1 MFRISPREL
10 LLEIIDGAHRY
21 QVNEES
27 IVTFELGWYH
37 DNVVPYMATYT
48 GFFCKEGEIMK
59 ELEDIKQL
67 FLEEIEKVTNLDQL
81 NQVRNLFLGKNGHL
95 TSVMKLIKNLS
106 NDEKKSFGE
115 NVNKIKTSINDV
127 IEVKKVELEEQAI
140 ADTLN
145 AMEKVDLTTPST
157 EEVGSLH
164 PVTII
169 QQRLIDIFR
178 SMGFAVEDG
187 NEVETEYN
195 NFEAVNIPKHHPA
208 RDMQDTFYLDNGQVL
223 KTHTSASQNR
233 IMKKYGAPLKVIFP
247 GRCFR
252 NEELDASHENT
263 FFQMEGMMIDKNVS
277 ISNLIY
283 FMKTMLSEVF
293 GKEVNVRLRPGFF
306 PFVEPGFELDC
317 SCPYCGGKGCRVCK
331 HSGWI
336 ELCPCGMIHPNVL
349 TMGGIDPEE
358 YQGFAFG
365 LGLSRLV
372 MMTYGV
378 DDIRHLNGKD
388 LKVLQQTKVK

>member
-1 MFRISPREL
+1 
-10 LLEIIDGAHRY
+10 
-21 QVNEES
+21 
-27 IVTFELGWYH
+27 
-37 DNVVPYMATYT
+37 
-48 GFFCKEGEIMK
+48 MK
-59 ELEDIKQL
+59 ELDEIKAKYLEDIKVV
-67 FLEEIEKVTNLDQL
+67 KTLDDL
-81 NQVRNLFLGKNGHL
+81 NTLRNNYLGKSGYL
-95 TSVMKLIKNLS
+95 TSVMKVLKDLS
-106 NDEKKSFGE
+106 VEEKKSFGLS
-115 NVNKIKTSINDV
+115 VNELKSEILEGIQTKTEDIKNT
-127 IEVKKVELEEQAI
+127 ELLAK
-140 ADTLN
+140 LSS
-145 AMEKVDLTTPST
+145 MPRVDLTTASD
-157 EEVGSLH
+157 EEKGSLH
-164 PVTII
+164 PVSII
-169 QQRLIDIFR
+169 QNRLINIFR
-178 SMGFAVEDG
+178 SMGFTVEDG

-195 NFEAVNIPKHHPA
+195 NFEAVNIPKFHPA

-233 IMKKYGAPLKVIFP
+233 IMKKYGAPLKAIFP

-331 HSGWI
+331 SSGWI

-349 TMGGIDPEE
+349 KMGGIDPDE

-372 MMTYGV
+372 MMTYGFT
-378 DDIRHLNGKD
+378 DIRNLNGKD
-388 LKVLQQTKVK
+388 LKVLEQTKIK

>member
-1 MFRISPREL
+1 
-10 LLEIIDGAHRY
+10 
-21 QVNEES
+21 
-27 IVTFELGWYH
+27 
-37 DNVVPYMATYT
+37 
-48 GFFCKEGEIMK
+48 MK
-59 ELEDIKQL
+59 ELENIKEQYL
-67 FLEEIEKVTNLDQL
+67 LDMSRVTTLDDL
-81 NQVRNLFLGKNGHL
+81 NDLRVNYLGKNGHL
-95 TSVMKLIKNLS
+95 TSVMKVLKDLS
-106 NDEKKSFGE
+106 VEEKKAFGQA
-115 NVNKIKTSINDV
+115 VNELKT
-127 IEVKKVELEEQAI
+127 EVLEGIQTKTEELKMAELVAEL
-140 ADTLN
+140 DG
-145 AMEKVDLTTPST
+145 MPRVDLTTGSDD
-157 EEVGSLH
+157 EKGSLH

-169 QQRLIDIFR
+169 QDRLINIFR
-178 SMGFAVEDG
+178 GMGFSVEDG

-195 NFEAVNIPKHHPA
+195 NFEAVNIPKFHPA

-233 IMKKYGAPLKVIFP
+233 IMKKYGAPLKAIFP

-293 GKEVNVRLRPGFF
+293 GREVEVRLRPGFF

-331 HSGWI
+331 QGGWI

-349 TMGGIDPEE
+349 RMGGIDPDE

-372 MMTYGV
+372 MMTYGFG
-378 DDIRHLNGKD
+378 DIRNLNGKD
-388 LKVLQQTKVK
+388 LKVLEQTKIK

>member
-1 MFRISPREL
+1 
-10 LLEIIDGAHRY
+10 
-21 QVNEES
+21 
-27 IVTFELGWYH
+27 
-37 DNVVPYMATYT
+37 
-48 GFFCKEGEIMK
+48 MK
-59 ELEDIKQL
+59 ELENIKEQYL
-67 FLEEIEKVTNLDQL
+67 LDMAKVSSLDEL
-81 NQVRNLFLGKNGHL
+81 NELRANYLGKNGHL
-95 TSVMKLIKNLS
+95 TSVMKVLKDLS
-106 NDEKKSFGE
+106 VEEKKAFGQA
-115 NVNKIKTSINDV
+115 VNELKSDV
-127 IEVKKVELEEQAI
+127 MDGIQTKAEELKMAELMAELGSMPRI
-140 ADTLN
+140 
-145 AMEKVDLTTPST
+145 DLTTGADD
-157 EEVGSLH
+157 EKGSLH

-169 QQRLIDIFR
+169 QDRLINIFR
-178 SMGFAVEDG
+178 GMGFSVEDG

-195 NFEAVNIPKHHPA
+195 NFEAVNIPKFHPA

-233 IMKKYGAPLKVIFP
+233 IMKKYGAPLKAIFP

-293 GKEVNVRLRPGFF
+293 GREVEVRLRPGFF

-331 HSGWI
+331 QGGWI

-349 TMGGIDPEE
+349 RMGGIDPDE

-372 MMTYGV
+372 MMTYGFG
-378 DDIRHLNGKD
+378 DIRNLNGKD
-388 LKVLQQTKVK
+388 LKVLEQTKIK

>member
-1 MFRISPREL
+1 
-10 LLEIIDGAHRY
+10 
-21 QVNEES
+21 
-27 IVTFELGWYH
+27 
-37 DNVVPYMATYT
+37 
-48 GFFCKEGEIMK
+48 MK
-59 ELEDIKQL
+59 ELDKIKEL
-67 FLEEIEKVTNLDQL
+67 FDLQVKDVKTIDDLNNLRTD
-81 NQVRNLFLGKNGHL
+81 FLGKNGHI
-95 TSVMKLIKNLS
+95 TNAMKLIKDMS
-106 NDEKKSFGE
+106 VEDKKSFGVGV
-115 NVNKIKTSINDV
+115 NVLKDEISKCLEDKKI
-127 IEVKKVELEEQAI
+127 ELDNLKIQTELDNI
-140 ADTLN
+140 K
-145 AMEKVDLTTPST
+145 MVDLTVPST
-157 EEVGSLH
+157 EEKGSLH

-169 QQRLIDIFR
+169 QQRLVNIFR
-178 SMGFAVEDG
+178 GMGFTVEDG

-195 NFEAVNIPKHHPA
+195 NFEAVNVPKFHPA
-208 RDMQDTFYLDNGQVL
+208 RDMQDTFYLNNGQVL

-233 IMKKYGAPLKVIFP
+233 IMKKYGAPLKAIFP

-293 GKEVNVRLRPGFF
+293 EKEVNVRLRPGFF
-306 PFVEPGFELDC
+306 PFVEPGFELDS

-331 HSGWI
+331 NSGWI

-349 TMGGIDPEE
+349 KMGGIDPDE

-372 MMTYGV
+372 MMTYGFS
-378 DDIRHLNGKD
+378 DIRNLNSGD
-388 LKVLQQTKVK
+388 LKVLEQTKIK

>member
-1 MFRISPREL
+1 
-10 LLEIIDGAHRY
+10 
-21 QVNEES
+21 
-27 IVTFELGWYH
+27 
-37 DNVVPYMATYT
+37 
-48 GFFCKEGEIMK
+48 MK
-59 ELEDIKQL
+59 ELDKIKEL
-67 FLEEIEKVTNLDQL
+67 FDLQVKDVKTIDDLNNLRTD
-81 NQVRNLFLGKNGHL
+81 FLGKNGHI
-95 TSVMKLIKNLS
+95 TNAMKLIK
-106 NDEKKSFGE
+106 DMPVEDKKSFGVGV
-115 NVNKIKTSINDV
+115 NVLKDEISKCLEDKKIELDNLKIQA
-127 IEVKKVELEEQAI
+127 ELENI
-140 ADTLN
+140 
-145 AMEKVDLTTPST
+145 KIVDLTVPST
-157 EEVGSLH
+157 EEKGSLH

-169 QQRLIDIFR
+169 QQRLVNIFR
-178 SMGFAVEDG
+178 GMGFTVEDG

-195 NFEAVNIPKHHPA
+195 NFEAVNVPKFHPA
-208 RDMQDTFYLDNGQVL
+208 RDMQDTFYLNNGQVL

-233 IMKKYGAPLKVIFP
+233 IMKKYGAPLKAIFP

-293 GKEVNVRLRPGFF
+293 EKEVNVRLRPGFF
-306 PFVEPGFELDC
+306 PFVEPGFELDS

-331 HSGWI
+331 NSGWI

-349 TMGGIDPEE
+349 KMGGIDPDE

-372 MMTYGV
+372 MMTYGFS
-378 DDIRHLNGKD
+378 DIRNLNSGD
-388 LKVLQQTKVK
+388 LKVLEQTKIK

>member
-1 MFRISPREL
+1 
-10 LLEIIDGAHRY
+10 
-21 QVNEES
+21 
-27 IVTFELGWYH
+27 
-37 DNVVPYMATYT
+37 
-48 GFFCKEGEIMK
+48 MK
-59 ELEDIKQL
+59 ELDNIRESYIKDMSQVKTL
-67 FLEEIEKVTNLDQL
+67 DDLNNLRV
-81 NQVRNLFLGKNGHL
+81 NYLGKSGYL
-95 TSVMKLIKNLS
+95 TTIMKVLKDLSVE
-106 NDEKKSFGE
+106 EKKAFGIA
-115 NVNKIKTSINDV
+115 VNELKGEVTKGIEEKT
-127 IEVKKVELEEQAI
+127 EELKNAALLAE
-140 ADTLN
+140 LN
-145 AMEKVDLTTPST
+145 SMPKVDLTVPSA
-157 EEVGSLH
+157 EKKGSLH

-169 QQRLIDIFR
+169 QERLINIFR
-178 SMGFAVEDG
+178 GMGFAVEDG

-195 NFEAVNIPKHHPA
+195 NFEAVNIPKFHPA
-208 RDMQDTFYLDNGQVL
+208 RDMQDTFYLDNNQVL

-233 IMKKYGAPLKVIFP
+233 IMRKYGAPLKVIFP

-263 FFQMEGMMIDKNVS
+263 FFQMEGMMVDKNVS

-331 HSGWI
+331 QGGWI

-349 TMGGIDPEE
+349 KMGGIDPEE

-372 MMTYGV
+372 MMTYGFT
-378 DDIRHLNGKD
+378 DIRNLNGKD
-388 LKVLQQTKVK
+388 LKVLEQTKIK

>member
-1 MFRISPREL
+1 
-10 LLEIIDGAHRY
+10 
-21 QVNEES
+21 
-27 IVTFELGWYH
+27 
-37 DNVVPYMATYT
+37 
-48 GFFCKEGEIMK
+48 MK
-59 ELEDIKQL
+59 ELEQIKEL
-67 FLEEIEKVTNLDQL
+67 FESEISKVKTNDDL
-81 NQVRNLFLGKNGHL
+81 NNVRTMFLGKNGHL
-95 TSVMKLIKNLS
+95 TSCMKLIKDLS
-106 NDEKKSFGE
+106 IEEKKAFG
-115 NVNKIKTSINDV
+115 
-127 IEVKKVELEEQAI
+127 IEVNILKDAVNMGIDNKKIELENASIQEQ
-140 ADTLN
+140 LEK
-145 AMEKVDLTTPST
+145 MEKVDLTTPA
-157 EEVGSLH
+157 EEKRGSLH

-169 QQRLIDIFR
+169 QERLVNIFR
-178 SMGFAVEDG
+178 GMGFSIEDG

-195 NFEAVNIPKHHPA
+195 NFEAVNVPKFHPA
-208 RDMQDTFYLDNGQVL
+208 RDMQDTFYLNNGQVL

-233 IMKKYGAPLKVIFP
+233 IMRKYGAPLKAIFP

-293 GKEVNVRLRPGFF
+293 EKDVNVRLRPGFF

-331 HSGWI
+331 NSGWI

-349 TMGGIDPEE
+349 EMGGINPDE

-372 MMTYGV
+372 MMTYGFN
-378 DDIRHLNGKD
+378 DIRHLNGKD
-388 LKVLQQTKVK
+388 LKILNQTKIK

>member
-1 MFRISPREL
+1 
-10 LLEIIDGAHRY
+10 
-21 QVNEES
+21 
-27 IVTFELGWYH
+27 
-37 DNVVPYMATYT
+37 
-48 GFFCKEGEIMK
+48 MK
-59 ELEDIKQL
+59 ELDEIKAKYLEDIKVV
-67 FLEEIEKVTNLDQL
+67 KTLDDL
-81 NQVRNLFLGKNGHL
+81 NTLRNNYLGKSGYL
-95 TSVMKLIKNLS
+95 TSVMKVLKDLS
-106 NDEKKSFGE
+106 VEEKKSFGLA
-115 NVNKIKTSINDV
+115 VNELKSEILEGIQTKTEDIKNA
-127 IEVKKVELEEQAI
+127 ELLAK
-140 ADTLN
+140 LSS
-145 AMEKVDLTTPST
+145 MPRVDLTTASD
-157 EEVGSLH
+157 EEKGSLH
-164 PVTII
+164 PVSII
-169 QQRLIDIFR
+169 QNRLINIFR
-178 SMGFAVEDG
+178 SMGFTVEDG

-195 NFEAVNIPKHHPA
+195 NFEAVNIPKFHPA

-233 IMKKYGAPLKVIFP
+233 IMKKYGAPLKAIFP

-331 HSGWI
+331 SSGWI

-349 TMGGIDPEE
+349 KMGGIDPDE

-372 MMTYGV
+372 MMTYGFT
-378 DDIRHLNGKD
+378 DIRNLNGKD
-388 LKVLQQTKVK
+388 LKVLEQTKIK

>member
-1 MFRISPREL
+1 
-10 LLEIIDGAHRY
+10 
-21 QVNEES
+21 
-27 IVTFELGWYH
+27 
-37 DNVVPYMATYT
+37 
-48 GFFCKEGEIMK
+48 MK
-59 ELEDIKQL
+59 ELDKIKEL
-67 FLEEIEKVTNLDQL
+67 FDLQVKDVKNIDDLNNLRTD
-81 NQVRNLFLGKNGHL
+81 FLGKNGHI
-95 TSVMKLIKNLS
+95 TNAMKLIKDMS
-106 NDEKKSFGE
+106 VEDKKSFGVGV
-115 NVNKIKTSINDV
+115 NVLKDEISKCLEDKKIELDNLKIQAELDN
-127 IEVKKVELEEQAI
+127 IES
-140 ADTLN
+140 
-145 AMEKVDLTTPST
+145 VDLTVPSA
-157 EEVGSLH
+157 EEKGSLH

-169 QQRLIDIFR
+169 QQRLVNIFR
-178 SMGFAVEDG
+178 GMGFTVEDG

-195 NFEAVNIPKHHPA
+195 NFEAVNVPKFHPA
-208 RDMQDTFYLDNGQVL
+208 RDMQDTFYLNNRQVL

-233 IMKKYGAPLKVIFP
+233 IMRKYGAPLKAIFP

-293 GKEVNVRLRPGFF
+293 EKEVNVRLRPGFF
-306 PFVEPGFELDC
+306 PFVEPGFELDS

-331 HSGWI
+331 NSGWI

-349 TMGGIDPEE
+349 KMGGIDPDE

-372 MMTYGV
+372 MMTYGFS
-378 DDIRHLNGKD
+378 DIRNLNRGD
-388 LKVLQQTKVK
+388 LKVLEQTKIK